1 MWQVCPKPREDKTQ
15 SLPVV
20 NVLLNITKTSKQVKA
35 EKNVRNRGVSRNE
48 MTAFQSR
55 FYHPVCW
62 TQGNEFKEI
71 YCNEIWKTLIQSDV
85 HFDNKT
91 RYIENSSPQ
100 SGQKYIELMGTMPQE
115 NCTHGTNSFSG
126 SLSTS
131 FRFSSLSHSSE
142 REERSITKHH
152 PMTIGKE

>member
-1 MWQVCPKPREDKTQ
+1 MWHQVCPKPREDKTQ

-100 SGQKYIELMGTMPQE
+100 SGQKIHRIDGHHAPRKLHSWYKLVLR
-115 NCTHGTNSFSG
+115 F
-126 SLSTS
+126 SLSFLSLLLSLPLQWKRRGTHNKTS
-131 FRFSSLSHSSE
+131 SNDNW
-142 REERSITKHH
+142 
-152 PMTIGKE
+152 